1 MATTFKKGDS
11 VKVNAV
17 IPSGEIQALRMEEDG
32 TVLCLLEWVD
42 ANGATQK
49 RWFDENDLILA

>member
-1 MATTFKKGDS
+1 MASKFKKGDL

-17 IPSGEIQALRMEEDG
+17 VPSGEVQALRMDDEG

-42 ANGATQK
+42 RNGATQK
-49 RWFDENDLILA
+49 RWIPEDELITA